1 MMSVLLIIN
10 TCVTVALV
18 ILILLQKTDPSSGG
32 MFGGTGSSQTVV
44 RNPLAKPTAY
54 LAAIFMVLTLALA
67 YLNKGGE
74 HKADSVMA
82 DIAALP
88 APAALQPAM
97 VGQAI
102 VGQAIVGDT
111 VSVTTP
117 EAVTPTAPAVTV
129 SPSA

>member
-1 MMSVLLIIN
+1 MSVLLIIN

-18 ILILLQKTDPSSGG
+18 VLILLQKTDPSSGG
-32 MFGGTGSSQTVV
+32 MFGGTGGSQTVV

-54 LAAIFMVLTLALA
+54 LAAVFMVLTLTMA

-74 HKADSVMA
+74 HKVESVMA
-82 DIAALP
+82 DVAALP

-97 VGQAI
+97 VGDA
-102 VGQAIVGDT
+102 
-111 VSVTTP
+111 VSVTVP
-117 EAVTPTAPAVTV
+117 EAVSASVPVAVV

>member
-97 VGQAI
+97 VGQAM
-102 VGQAIVGDT
+102 VGDT